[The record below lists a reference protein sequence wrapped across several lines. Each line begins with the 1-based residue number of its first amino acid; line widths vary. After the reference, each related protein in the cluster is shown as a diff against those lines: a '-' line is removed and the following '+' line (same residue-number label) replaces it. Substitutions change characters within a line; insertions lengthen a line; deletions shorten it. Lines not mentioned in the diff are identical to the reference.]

1 MKRSHLIL
9 PSLAALGIVISCA
22 QDDLTN
28 DGGVGGT
35 GASGGA
41 SASGGT
47 AGSAAPGA
55 GTGGMASGATGGTG
69 GTAGG
74 TGGAGGSSGGS
85 TTGGSAGT
93 GVVAGA
99 GGSTPIGGMAG
110 TATAVGGGAGVST
123 GVGGSA
129 GMSAGGGAGMSAGG
143 TGGDGAGG
151 SAGSGMAGSGTA
163 GTGSGA
169 LDPAVIVPDI
179 DGFYWEGT
187 CKGVAEN
194 HNCLI
199 LTGNCPSGADFYSTG
214 TTISKSVKVHGTPGT
229 KYTLNIEV
237 RGVAGGRCYTGGT
250 PGTTNKADLYQN
262 TNNGWYAGG
271 KQLNDSIW
279 NTYEIHVE
287 NPAVDGA
294 PNVYFANSVQA
305 IADPDAFPS
314 GTGNNCQM
322 EMTIGYSY
330 TASFPVMGDST
341 VRFDIHD
348 SNCKGQQ
355 NCGHTAQTEAC
366 STGARTVNMSGM
378 TPAATFPQPVT
389 NTVGT
394 ATLYPQWLYF
404 DVKTI
409 TSP

>member
-1 MKRSHLIL
+1 MKYSHALS
-9 PSLAALGIVISCA
+9 SLALLGLAASTSCS
-22 QDDLTN
+22 QEDLTD
-28 DGGVGGT
+28 DGTGGT
-35 GASGGA
+35 GTGATSGSGQMMTVGGAGGTTGGTGGTTGGTGGA
-41 SASGGT
+41 SATGGAGGSGGT
-47 AGSAAPGA
+47 AGSGVMMSGAPGV
-55 GTGGMASGATGGTG
+55 G
-69 GTAGG
+69 GTAGS
-74 TGGAGGSSGGS
+74 AGGGVSSGGMA

-93 GVVAGA
+93 GT
-99 GGSTPIGGMAG
+99 S
-110 TATAVGGGAGVST
+110 
-123 GVGGSA
+123 VGGSA
-129 GMSAGGGAGMSAGG
+129 GAPPIAGAGG
-143 TGGDGAGG
+143 TDPGAGG
-151 SAGSGMAGSGTA
+151 MGGTGMAGTGTAGSGMA

-169 LDPAVIVPDI
+169 LDPAVIVPEV

-187 CKGVAEN
+187 CKATAEN

-199 LTGNCPSGADFYSTG
+199 TSGACPSGADYYHTG
-214 TTISKSVKVHGTPGT
+214 VTLTKSIKVHGTPGT

-250 PGTTNKADLYQN
+250 PGTTDKADLYQN

-271 KQLNDSIW
+271 QQLNDSIW

-322 EMTIGYSY
+322 EMTIGYAY

-341 VRFDIHD
+341 IRFDVHD

-355 NCGHTAQTEAC
+355 NCGHTAQTEVC
-366 STGARTVNMSGM
+366 QTGARTVSLAGMS
-378 TPAATFPQPVT
+378 PAATFSQPVT

-404 DVKTI
+404 DVKSI